1 MGEKEERRA
10 QTLDLLTQNHINI
23 REINKLNFTEMEQT
37 SREDYHHQQR
47 VVQQKKTLMDVCPL
61 LGIGKRVED
70 MEQI

>member
-37 SREDYHHQQR
+37 SRED
-47 VVQQKKTLMDVCPL
+47 
-61 LGIGKRVED
+61 
-70 MEQI
+70 